1 MNRRPPRDDRN
12 ASNRFGG
19 PPSRSGP
26 PRGGPRDA
34 SRRPPGPPRRRPGPG
49 RPAKPL
55 PDDIPI
61 LFEDSGLL
69 ALDKPQGLPVRV
81 KGRGVAL
88 CDIASDYLR
97 LARPDAS
104 ALVLHEIDK
113 EASGVVVFAKHPRA
127 ASLMKPVL
135 NALRGDR
142 AYLALVEG
150 APSAP
155 EGMIQSHLRVS
166 ARGVPESVTPGAGPV
181 TSHQRPAVT
190 QFRVAK
196 SGPEFTLLR
205 VRAET
210 DFAGQVRAHLSER
223 GHPIVGDRA
232 YRSSFRDAP
241 RVFLHLEELAFR
253 HPGSGQ
259 MLRVRAPAPAE
270 FWTTLGQTPPATA
283 RPPKPRSSPIT
294 NAEGAPAG
302 EAGWEHVAPWY
313 ASYVAT
319 GRSDHHEQTVM
330 PGALR
335 LLDLPE
341 KARLL
346 DIGCGE
352 GVFERHL
359 AQHAPG
365 VTTIGVDASAQLIE
379 RAAAHPLERAEFRTG
394 DARALE
400 QLDLEPASFDACVSM
415 LALMN
420 IDPVEDVF
428 NALAPLLRPDAPF
441 VGVILHPAFRSPG
454 LSHWGWTHVPGEDR
468 RVQFRRVDAYL
479 SDTSTPIVMNPG
491 AAAAGAPPVT
501 TTTHH
506 RPLSH
511 YVRALRE
518 AGFLI
523 EAIEEWASARTSQ
536 PGPNA
541 DEENRARE
549 EFPMFLA
556 FRAIRRAPEEAAG

>member
-1 MNRRPPRDDRN
+1 
-12 ASNRFGG
+12 
-19 PPSRSGP
+19 
-26 PRGGPRDA
+26 
-34 SRRPPGPPRRRPGPG
+34 GPPRRRSGPG
-49 RPAKPL
+49 RAGKPL
-55 PDDIPI
+55 PDHIHI

-69 ALDKPQGLPVRV
+69 ALDKPEGMPVRL
-81 KGRGVAL
+81 KGRGVSLA
-88 CDIASDYLR
+88 DIASDYLSM
-97 LARPDAS
+97 ARPDAR
-104 ALVLHEIDK
+104 AIVLHEIDK

-166 ARGVPESVTPGAGPV
+166 ARGVPESVPPGAGPS
-181 TSHQRPAVT
+181 TSNQRPAVT

-196 SGPEFTLLR
+196 SGAEFSLLR

-210 DFAGQVRAHLSER
+210 DFACQVRAHLSER
-223 GHPIVGDRA
+223 GHPIVGDKA
-232 YRSSFRDAP
+232 YRSTFRDAP

-253 HPGSGQ
+253 HPASGQ
-259 MLRVRAPAPAE
+259 TLRVRAPAPAE
-270 FWTTLGQTPPATA
+270 FWTALGQTPPPTA
-283 RPPKPRSSPIT
+283 RPAAPKTSPVT

-313 ASYVAT
+313 ANYVAT

-335 LLDLPE
+335 LLALPE
-341 KARLL
+341 QARLL
-346 DIGCGE
+346 DVGCGE
-352 GVFERHL
+352 GVFERYL
-359 AQHAPG
+359 AKHAPG
-365 VTTIGVDASAQLIE
+365 VTTTGVDASAELIE
-379 RAAAHPLERAEFRTG
+379 RARAHPLERAAFEVA
-394 DARALE
+394 DARALD
-400 QLDLEPASFDACVSM
+400 QLNLEPAAFDAGVSI

-428 NALAPLLRPDAPF
+428 NALAPLLRPGAPF

-454 LSHWGWTHVPGEDR
+454 LSHWGWTRAPGEDR
-468 RVQFRRVDAYL
+468 RLQFRRVDAYL
-479 SDTSTPIVMNPG
+479 SDAAKEIVMNPG
-491 AAAAGAPPVT
+491 AAAAGAPPIT
-501 TTTHH
+501 TTTYH
-506 RPLSH
+506 RSLSH
-511 YVRALRE
+511 YVSALRG
-518 AGFLI
+518 AGFVI

-541 DEENRARE
+541 EEENRARE

-556 FRAIRRAPEEAAG
+556 FRAIRRAPEETAG